1 MRAGIR
7 PEFVKNESEV
17 RRKLRRQHDPGTRTR
32 NAPVPA
38 SAGLCFDQRAE
49 LDTFPVR
56 ICQQIMRHGQG
67 ADTTNKVAREF
78 GGADCAPQGLRG
90 YRLRN
95 GQIVFHAVIKL
106 GDEVSLTLL

>member
-1 MRAGIR
+1 MI
-7 PEFVKNESEV
+7 S
-17 RRKLRRQHDPGTRTR
+17 GTRTGD
-32 NAPVPA
+32 APRA
-38 SAGLCFDQRAE
+38 LISAGLGFDDGASNV
-49 LDTFPVR
+49 DTFPVR

-78 GGADCAPQGLRG
+78 GGADGAPQGLRG